1 MKSWDRPSDLH
12 NQPSGFYHQYMMQMQ
27 QQNNNFYSFTS
38 NSTTAAAATS
48 TTQILGSEVSLSSV
62 VAVEDHRDEVM
73 MSNTSTSPSDTI
85 PFIDFLGVGAT
96 TTTT

>member
-38 NSTTAAAATS
+38 NSTTAAATS

-73 MSNTSTSPSDTI
+73 MSNSNTSPSDAI

-96 TTTT
+96 TTT